1 MGLNTRMQM
10 RSPRLF
16 LRGLTSAREFV
27 QPALGPLERR
37 VMDLLWRGGE
47 ASVRGVR
54 ADVGTQVAYTTVM
67 TTLDRLFKKGLLT
80 RRKIGR
86 AFHYEPATSREECE
100 RRRAAALVQGLLE
113 QHQQTPLPLLSHL
126 VEAVCERDGKLLD
139 ELERLVQEKRAQL
152 RNGGAR

>member
-1 MGLNTRMQM
+1 
-10 RSPRLF
+10 
-16 LRGLTSAREFV
+16 
-27 QPALGPLERR
+27 
-37 VMDLLWRGGE
+37 MDLLWRGGE

-100 RRRAAALVQGLLE
+100 RRQSAALVEGLLE
-113 QHQQTPLPLLSHL
+113 HHRQAPLPLLSNL
-126 VEAVCERDGKLLD
+126 VEAVGERDGTLLD

-152 RNGGAR
+152 RNGGAP

>member
-1 MGLNTRMQM
+1 MQM

-16 LRGLTSAREFV
+16 LRGLTFAREFV
-27 QPALGPLERR
+27 QPALGPLESR

-86 AFHYEPATSREECE
+86 AFHYEPAASREECE
-100 RRRAAALVQGLLE
+100 RRQAAALVEGLIE
-113 QHQQTPLPLLSHL
+113 HHRQAPLPLLSNL
-126 VEAVCERDGKLLD
+126 VEAVGEQDGTLLD

-152 RNGGAR
+152 RNGGAL